1 VRPRVAIGAVLCGI
15 GLLWIGQGIGA
26 VGGSFMTGETIWAVF
41 GAISVLIGVVVLKG
55 PRRDD

>member
-1 VRPRVAIGAVLCGI
+1 MRPRVVIGAVLCGI